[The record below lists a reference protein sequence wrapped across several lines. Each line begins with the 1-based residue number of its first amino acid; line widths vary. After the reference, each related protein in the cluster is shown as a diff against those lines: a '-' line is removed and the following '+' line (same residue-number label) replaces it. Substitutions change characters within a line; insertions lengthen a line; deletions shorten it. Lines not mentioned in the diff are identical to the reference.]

1 MSRRT
6 AFYKFA
12 LNSLYYSGAHR
23 ALKGRFGGV
32 GALLTLH
39 HVQPDRPEDGFSP
52 NRILAITP
60 EFLDQTIRQIVA
72 LGYDIVS
79 LREMRRRL
87 REEDFRR
94 PFVSFTL
101 DDGYADNYT
110 HAFPVFRK
118 HDIPFAIYLC
128 TGLMDGSVDQWWR
141 ILEGIVRQEKQI
153 EVDLDGTNRVFT
165 ANTTREKW
173 RTFDAIY
180 WALRRMPL
188 ALQLSTMQA
197 LRERYAR
204 DRDVARFTAPVL
216 TWDMVARMD
225 DSGLLTLGAHTVN
238 HYALGKL
245 SADEARGEMARS
257 SALIEQRTGKKPEHF
272 AYPYGDA
279 LSAAQKEFEIAAEL
293 GFLTAVSTRKGVL
306 FPEHAEHLHALP
318 RISLNGDYQQ
328 ARNVEL
334 FLGGLPFALFHG
346 FRKLDVN

>member
-1 MSRRT
+1 MSSRT
-6 AFYKFA
+6 GFYKLA

-39 HVQPDRPEDGFSP
+39 HVQPDRPEHGFSP

-79 LREMRRRL
+79 LSELHRRFQ
-87 REEDFRR
+87 EGDFRR

-110 HAFPVFRK
+110 YAFPIFRK
-118 HDIPFAIYLC
+118 HQIPFAIYVC

-141 ILEGIVRQEKQI
+141 TLEEIVRQEKRI
-153 EVDLDGTNRVFT
+153 EVELDGIQRVFT
-165 ANTTREKW
+165 ATTTRQEC
-173 RTFDAIY
+173 RTFDTIY

-188 ALQLSTMQA
+188 ELQLSTMRS
-197 LRERYAR
+197 LRERYVRNHDGAR
-204 DRDVARFTAPVL
+204 IRAPVL
-216 TWDMVARMD
+216 TWEMIAQMD
-225 DSGLLTLGAHTVN
+225 ASGLLTVGAHTVN
-238 HYALGKL
+238 HFALAKL
-245 SADEARGEMARS
+245 SDDEARGEMSRS
-257 SALIEQRTGKKPEHF
+257 SDLIERQTGKKPEHF

-279 LSAAQKEFEIAAEL
+279 SSAAQREFKMAEQL

-328 ARNVEL
+328 ARNVEM
-334 FLGGLPFALFHG
+334 FLSGLPFALFRG
-346 FRKLDVN
+346 FRKLDVD